1 MDWEPSKAVAKTAS
15 PLLGYNTNARHKGK
29 VYHIQTE
36 DSGTSRPHVITH
48 LFADGGR
55 IIASRK
61 TSYQEHLTAQD
72 YRDIVKKL
80 MQEQHKAMF
89 RALRDGEYD
98 DHLDTAETSIKELK
112 PRGPEDWP
120 DHTEPT
126 VPDPVPLLRE
136 EAKSLSRKTK
146 GDSHSLVSP
155 LSAPVPQRAI
165 AISSGERPLSEKTL
179 DEVILGYL
187 EDWNEDEL

>member
-1 MDWEPSKAVAKTAS
+1 MDSEPSKAVAKTAS

-61 TSYQEHLTAQD
+61 TSYQEHLNAHD
-72 YRDIVKKL
+72 YRKIVKNL

-98 DHLDTAETSIKELK
+98 EQLDTAETSIKELK
-112 PRGPEDWP
+112 PRVPEDWP

-136 EAKSLSRKTK
+136 DAKTLARKIT
-146 GDSHSLVSP
+146 GDFRRRAAP
-155 LSAPVPQRAI
+155 RSAPVPQSAV
-165 AISSGERPLSEKTL
+165 AISSGDRPLSEKTL

-187 EDWNEDEL
+187 EDWNEDEP